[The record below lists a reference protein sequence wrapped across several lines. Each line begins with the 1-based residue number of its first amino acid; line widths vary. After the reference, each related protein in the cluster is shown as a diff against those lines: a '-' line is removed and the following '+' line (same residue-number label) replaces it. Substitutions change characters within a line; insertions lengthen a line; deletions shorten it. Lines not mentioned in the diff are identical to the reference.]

1 MAAAVS
7 TGFAVVRTAG
17 VGTEGVGAGCAPLGC
32 GGAAADLV
40 FAILADRAGEDDF
53 ELVLAEVDVRAGACG
68 AETGAG
74 GAGGCGLAALLA
86 TGLGFLASTGGGV
99 DFALTVV
106 TGAAGDGVMAGAGA
120 AEEDE
125 ATAAVGTTVTGAVA
139 EAGAEATVTAGA
151 GAGVA
156 TGAAADAGVGAEA
169 TVSADA
175 GAAVATGAGVETLSA
190 LVDAAAAGCV
200 AARGAIRFAME
211 TFDCESFGST
221 KGGKSGNVLSCT

>member
-7 TGFAVVRTAG
+7 TGFAVLGTAG

-40 FAILADRAGEDDF
+40 FAIFADGAGEDDF
-53 ELVLAEVDVRAGACG
+53 ELVLAEVDVRVGACG

-74 GAGGCGLAALLA
+74 GAGGCGLGAVLA
-86 TGLGFLASTGGGV
+86 TVPGFLAATGGGV
-99 DFALTVV
+99 DLALTVV
-106 TGAAGDGVMAGAGA
+106 TGATGDGVTAGAEATEEDEDTAAVRTTETGAGAGIGA
-120 AEEDE
+120 A
-125 ATAAVGTTVTGAVA
+125 
-139 EAGAEATVTAGA
+139 ATVTAGA

-169 TVSADA
+169 TVTVDT
-175 GAAVATGAGVETLSA
+175 GAAIATGAGVETLSA
-190 LVDAAAAGCV
+190 LVEAAAGCV
-200 AARGAIRFAME
+200 AARGAIRFAIE
-211 TFDCESFGST
+211 TFDCESFGSM

>member
-7 TGFAVVRTAG
+7 TGFAVLRTAG

-32 GGAAADLV
+32 GGAAADLL
-40 FAILADRAGEDDF
+40 FAIFADGAGEDDF

-74 GAGGCGLAALLA
+74 GTGGCGLGAVLA
-86 TGLGFLASTGGGV
+86 TVPGFLAATGGGV
-99 DFALTVV
+99 DLALTVV
-106 TGAAGDGVMAGAGA
+106 TGATGDGVTAGAEATEEDEDTAAVRTTETGAGA
-120 AEEDE
+120 
-125 ATAAVGTTVTGAVA
+125 
-139 EAGAEATVTAGA
+139 ATVTAGA

-156 TGAAADAGVGAEA
+156 TGAAADAGVGADA
-169 TVSADA
+169 TVTADA
-175 GAAVATGAGVETLSA
+175 GAAVATSAGVETLSA
-190 LVDAAAAGCV
+190 LVDAAAARCV
-200 AARGAIRFAME
+200 AARGAIRFAIE